1 MRYMRISN
9 LLMLLCAALVAGCAS
24 VPAQPISDEAP
35 AAEPAAAAP
44 NAALPAVAFNPQ
56 TIYDILL
63 GEIALQRGHAGVA
76 SVTLGKVAGDTRDP
90 RLAERATYASIYAR
104 RFDDAL
110 RTARLWTDLQPDD
123 ADAREAVAAILL
135 ELGRVDEARAEF
147 ERLIAL
153 ESAQGSIDQVYMR
166 IAAILSRQSNREG
179 ALATMEQLVG
189 RHPESAMAQ
198 FALAHLSV
206 RLGDL
211 ERALAASDRAL
222 AQRADWDEAV
232 LFKARIL
239 VSRKE
244 TTQAQQFYE
253 SHLQRFP
260 GATAVRTNYARF
272 LVDQKQWESARQQF
286 MRVVADAPDDAES
299 TYAVGLLSLQA
310 GKPEAAEEWL
320 QRALALRPHND
331 QARLYLA
338 QIAEDRKD
346 YAAAARWYDAV
357 ETGEHYFEAQTRLGI
372 VMARRGDLAKA
383 RAHLQALAAETDAQ
397 RVQRTLSEEQILRDA
412 QQYREAL
419 AVLNRALAAMT
430 DNKDLL
436 YARALL
442 AEKLDMLD
450 VLESDLRNIIRQDPK
465 HAQALN
471 ALGYTLADRTTRFSE
486 AELYLSQA
494 LAIKPDDPYILDSM
508 GWLQFRLGNH
518 TESVKYLRRALEVRS
533 DAEIAAHLG
542 EVLWVMGNRKEAESV
557 WDRALHDTP
566 DSEALLGVI
575 NRLRPKKSD

>member
-1 MRYMRISN
+1 MRYMRIPKSPY
-9 LLMLLCAALVAGCAS
+9 LLSLVLMAGCAGN
-24 VPAQPISDEAP
+24 PAQPDGDEVP
-35 AAEPAAAAP
+35 AAEPVAATP
-44 NAALPAVAFNPQ
+44 KTPLPGAAFNPQ

-76 SVTLGKVAGDTRDP
+76 SVTLGKVASDSRDP

-110 RTARLWTDLQPDD
+110 RAAKLWVEVQPED
-123 ADAREAVAAILL
+123 ADAHEAVAAILL

-153 ESAQGSIDQVYMR
+153 ESAQGSVDQVYMR
-166 IAAILSRQSNREG
+166 IAAILSRQSNRES
-179 ALATMEQLVG
+179 ALSTMERLVA
-189 RHPESAMAQ
+189 RHAESSMAQ

-211 ERALAASDRAL
+211 ERALTASDRAL
-222 AQRADWDEAV
+222 AQRPDWDEAV

-260 GATAVRTNYARF
+260 GATVVRTNFARF

-286 MRVVADAPDDAES
+286 MRVVADAPDDAEA
-299 TYAVGLLSLQA
+299 TYAVGLLSMQA
-310 GKPEAAEEWL
+310 NKPGAAEEWL
-320 QRALALRPHND
+320 QRALTLRPHND

-346 YAAAARWYDAV
+346 YATAARWYDAV
-357 ETGEHYFEAQTRLGI
+357 ERGEHYFEAQTRLGI
-372 VMARRGDLAKA
+372 VMARQGDIAGA
-383 RAHLQALAAETDAQ
+383 RAHLQALPAETDAQ
-397 RVQRTLSEEQILRDA
+397 RVQRALSEEQLLRDA

-419 AVLNRALAAMT
+419 AVLNRALAAMA

-436 YARALL
+436 YARALV
-442 AEKLDMLD
+442 AEKLDMID

-471 ALGYTLADRTTRFSE
+471 ALGYTLADRTTRYGE
-486 AELYLSQA
+486 AEIYLSQA
-494 LAIKPDDPYILDSM
+494 LAVKPDDPYILDSM
-508 GWLQFRLGNH
+508 GWLQFRLGNN

-557 WDRALHDTP
+557 WDRALLDTP

-575 NRLRPKKSD
+575 NRLRPKRPD